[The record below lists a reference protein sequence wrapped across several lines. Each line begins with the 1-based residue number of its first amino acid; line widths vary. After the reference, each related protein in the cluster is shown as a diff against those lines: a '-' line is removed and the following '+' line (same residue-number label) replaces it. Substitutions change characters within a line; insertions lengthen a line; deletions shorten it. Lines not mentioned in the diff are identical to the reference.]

1 MVLPRRPAWGV
12 SAAATLLAFWFL
24 VMGAIWLFLLGVA
37 RIVTGTFTTAEIALT
52 VPIGVGSVLGLVATR
67 RTGTSAPIGAQ
78 LGVVAAFAILQL
90 AAMFLSMQPFVAR
103 R

>member
-37 RIVTGTFTTAEIALT
+37 RIFTGTFTTAEIALT
-52 VPIGVGSVLGLVATR
+52 VLIGIGASFGG
-67 RTGTSAPIGAQ
+67 GTSNYMYRFRSHPTGPTV
-78 LGVVAAFAILQL
+78 LW
-90 AAMFLSMQPFVAR
+90 
-103 R
+103 